1 MPSISKVEQFR
12 QVKSAV
18 RKNKDY
24 LLIGV
29 DVSKNSSIAC
39 FYNIEKEVLIRKYH
53 INHNLEDFQKFTS
66 KIEQLIKMNNLKS
79 VVVGVEPTANYHK
92 PLSEYLKGK
101 GYLVVYVS
109 SVAAKSNRKT
119 IDGGRWGKNDPRDAY
134 NVADLMRQGKI
145 MFYRDENTESV
156 DIHKYLLLRQR
167 LMKTKSSLK
176 ARIQNNIW
184 ACHFPELENIL
195 PGSEDPDVLTLLE
208 HCPSSGH
215 VKKMDFQSFV
225 SIFSSP
231 VNAPIGEKSKRYL
244 RLAET
249 WQAAKTSIG
258 FPIPSSTTLEAK
270 LISRDIQR
278 TQKDIAEIDK
288 TLSIFSMQNDVYR
301 QLLSIPGYGIFTTSV
316 FKSAIN
322 IDNFISDR
330 QITKFA
336 GLDVETM
343 TSGKFQGKEKI
354 SKKGNSLLRYAI
366 CQAANVAI
374 SKNKVIKQMF
384 QDKLQERGNSKI
396 AKAKL
401 KIKFVE
407 KFLRAAFVMLKNNA
421 PFDINKFNVPVD
433 DPVLINV
440 RA

>member
-1 MPSISKVEQFR
+1 MQSITKVEQFR
-12 QVKSAV
+12 QGRSEV
-18 RKNKDY
+18 RKNKNY
-24 LLIGV
+24 LLIGI
-29 DVSKNSSIAC
+29 DVSKSSSVAC
-39 FYNIEKEVLIRKYH
+39 FYNIEKEILLRKYH
-53 INHNLEDFQKFTS
+53 INHNLEDFQIFAC
-66 KIEQLIKMNNLKS
+66 KIEQTMEMNNLKS
-79 VVVGVEPTANYHK
+79 VVIGVEPTANYHK
-92 PLSEYLKGK
+92 PLSEYLKSK

-119 IDGGRWGKNDPRDAY
+119 MDGGRWGKHDPRDAY

-145 MFYRDENTESV
+145 MFYRDENTKSV

-167 LMKTKSSLK
+167 LMKTKSSFK

-184 ACHFPELENIL
+184 ACHFPELGNIFHNAD
-195 PGSEDPDVLTLLE
+195 DPDVLTLLE

-215 VKKMDFQSFV
+215 IKNMGFQPFL
-225 SIFSSP
+225 SIFSSS
-231 VNAPIGEKSKRYL
+231 VNAPISEKSKRYL

-258 FPIPSSTTLEAK
+258 FDIPLATELEAK

-288 TLSIFSMQNDVYR
+288 ILSIFCMQNDVYR
-301 QLLSIPGYGIFTTSV
+301 QLLSIPGYGVLTTSV
-316 FKSAIN
+316 FKSTIN

-336 GLDVETM
+336 GLDIETM
-343 TSGKFQGKEKI
+343 SSGKFQGKEKI
-354 SKKGNSLLRYAI
+354 SKKGNSLLRYTI
-366 CQAANVAI
+366 CQAANVAT
-374 SKNKVIKQMF
+374 SRNKAIRQMF
-384 QDKLQERGNSKI
+384 QDKLKERGNSKI

-407 KFLRAAFVMLKNNA
+407 KFLRAAFVMLKNNV